1 MVQANNAMDS
11 MPSLPVSSA
20 DDSIPSISEN
30 ETFDDG
36 ACSMPSLSVN
46 ETFNDEAC
54 SMPSLPTS
62 SVGVEDA
69 ETKSSSLSLQSS
81 NKEDVNINRTNNI
94 SGPDFV
100 HIIQQEMLQV
110 AIDRTN
116 LAGRDLIV
124 GTTSQSSVPYLY
136 TSQRPEQREN
146 NILSRLVRE
155 RDSKL
160 LCPLELPVFKTDT
173 EEFFPANKSKKAI
186 AQKNSE
192 RQVLHRSD
200 QIMTASRGIQC
211 SKKEEREANGCKPL
225 KTNEKSVQVVVVKEE
240 MSDDGQPDQKLEEST
255 QTMNKPGVDDDTRP
269 ECKTSTDE
277 PLYKVMTVSA
287 PRSKPKVVDHERKE
301 LQTKPV
307 MSSNHT
313 IPE

>member
-1 MVQANNAMDS
+1 MQANNAMDS
-11 MPSLPVSSA
+11 MPSLPISSA
-20 DDSIPSISEN
+20 DDSIPSISVN

-36 ACSMPSLSVN
+36 ACSMPSLSIN

-124 GTTSQSSVPYLY
+124 GTTSQSSVPHLY
-136 TSQRPEQREN
+136 TSQRPEQREK
-146 NILSRLVRE
+146 NIQSRQVRE
-155 RDSKL
+155 RDSEL

-173 EEFFPANKSKKAI
+173 EELFPANKSKKAI

-211 SKKEEREANGCKPL
+211 SKKEEREANGYKPT
-225 KTNEKSVQVVVVKEE
+225 KEKSVQVVVKEE
-240 MSDDGQPDQKLEEST
+240 MSDDDQPVQNLEST
-255 QTMNKPGVDDDTRP
+255 QRKDKPGVDDDTRP

-287 PRSKPKVVDHERKE
+287 PRSKPKVVDHKSKQ
-301 LQTKPV
+301 LQRKPV
-307 MSSNHT
+307 MTPNHHA

>member
-11 MPSLPVSSA
+11 IPSLPISSA
-20 DDSIPSISEN
+20 DDSIPSISVN

-81 NKEDVNINRTNNI
+81 NKEDVNINQTNNN

-100 HIIQQEMLQV
+100 HHIQQEMLQV
-110 AIDRTN
+110 AIDKTS
-116 LAGRDLIV
+116 LAGRDSIV
-124 GTTSQSSVPYLY
+124 GTTSSVPHLY

-146 NILSRLVRE
+146 NIQSRLLRE

-173 EEFFPANKSKKAI
+173 EMFPAIKSKKAV

-192 RQVLHRSD
+192 KQVLQRSD

-225 KTNEKSVQVVVVKEE
+225 KTNEKSVQVLVVKEE

-287 PRSKPKVVDHERKE
+287 PRSKPKVVDHERKK

-307 MSSNHT
+307 INPNYT

>member
-1 MVQANNAMDS
+1 MVQANNAMDP
-11 MPSLPVSSA
+11 MPSLPI
-20 DDSIPSISEN
+20 DDSIPSISVN

-46 ETFNDEAC
+46 ETFDDAC
-54 SMPSLPTS
+54 VSMPSLPTS
-62 SVGVEDA
+62 IVGVEDA

-146 NILSRLVRE
+146 NIQSRLVRE

-186 AQKNSE
+186 SQQNSD

-211 SKKEEREANGCKPL
+211 SKREEIEANGCKPL
-225 KTNEKSVQVVVVKEE
+225 KTKEKSVQVVVKEE
-240 MSDDGQPDQKLEEST
+240 MSDDDQPVQNLEST
-255 QTMNKPGVDDDTRP
+255 RRMDKPGVDDDTRP

-301 LQTKPV
+301 LQTKPL
-307 MSSNHT
+307 MSSIHT

>member
-1 MVQANNAMDS
+1 
-11 MPSLPVSSA
+11 MPSPPTSSA
-20 DDSIPSISEN
+20 DDSIPSISVN
-30 ETFDDG
+30 ETFDVD

-46 ETFNDEAC
+46 ETFDDAC
-54 SMPSLPTS
+54 VSMPSLPTS
-62 SVGVEDA
+62 IVGVEDA

-124 GTTSQSSVPYLY
+124 GTTSQSSVPHLY
-136 TSQRPEQREN
+136 TSQRPEQREK
-146 NILSRLVRE
+146 NIQSRQVRE
-155 RDSKL
+155 RDSEL
-160 LCPLELPVFKTDT
+160 LCPSELPVFKTDT
-173 EEFFPANKSKKAI
+173 EELFPANKSKKAI

-211 SKKEEREANGCKPL
+211 SKREEIEANGCKPL
-225 KTNEKSVQVVVVKEE
+225 KTKEKSVQVVVKEE
-240 MSDDGQPDQKLEEST
+240 MSDDDQPVQNLEST
-255 QTMNKPGVDDDTRP
+255 QRMDKPGVDDDTRP

-301 LQTKPV
+301 LQTKPL
-307 MSSNHT
+307 MSSIHT